1 MQTEKPQDES
11 TAAKAPDGGFRAW
24 LHVALCH
31 TVFLNTWGL
40 TNSYGIFQQYYTRAL
55 NRSQD
60 DIGWIGGIQMFLL
73 LFAGVFSGRLTDAGY
88 FKPCLIT
95 GVTLQVFGLC
105 MASISTRFYQ
115 ILLSQAVCVGL
126 GSGLIFTPGLSVMGS
141 YFHKKRPIA
150 VGLAAAGAATG
161 GILYPATANALLT
174 HTSIGYG
181 WTMRILALILLIIHI
196 PSVIAYSPYLPPRPT
211 GPVIEWTAFREK
223 PFLFFT
229 AAMFLNFWG
238 LYMAF
243 YYLGTFAREQVHLS
257 GSSDSINL
265 LIVLNAVGIVGRSA
279 PGFIA
284 ERYTGITNITLFIS
298 LVSAVCVYSWA
309 GIREND
315 AAGLYVWTVIYG
327 LFAGAAQA
335 LFPAMAT
342 RQTDDL
348 RKVGTRTGMVMT
360 IVSFSCLTAPAI
372 QGALIG
378 ADGGRYLGAQMFS
391 GSAILVGMGCL
402 GVYRGCKAGWGVV
415 KV

>member
-1 MQTEKPQDES
+1 M
-11 TAAKAPDGGFRAW
+11 
-24 LHVALCH
+24 
-31 TVFLNTWGL
+31 
-40 TNSYGIFQQYYTRAL
+40 
-55 NRSQD
+55 
-60 DIGWIGGIQMFLL
+60 
-73 LFAGVFSGRLTDAGY
+73 
-88 FKPCLIT
+88 
-95 GVTLQVFGLC
+95 
-105 MASISTRFYQ
+105 
-115 ILLSQAVCVGL
+115 
-126 GSGLIFTPGLSVMGS
+126 
-141 YFHKKRPIA
+141 
-150 VGLAAAGAATG
+150 
-161 GILYPATANALLT
+161 
-174 HTSIGYG
+174 
-181 WTMRILALILLIIHI
+181 
-196 PSVIAYSPYLPPRPT
+196 
-211 GPVIEWTAFREK
+211 
-223 PFLFFT
+223 
-229 AAMFLNFWG
+229 
-238 LYMAF
+238 
-243 YYLGTFAREQVHLS
+243 
-257 GSSDSINL
+257 
-265 LIVLNAVGIVGRSA
+265 LNAVGIVGRSA

-298 LVSAVCVYSWA
+298 LVSAVCVYAWA

-402 GVYRGCKAGWGVV
+402 GAYRGCKAGWGVV